1 MKDRV
6 NVPLWGKFESNRY
19 WGYDLSDFEWP
30 VSSGHEFGGTV
41 SQW

>member
-19 WGYDLSDFEWP
+19 WGYDLSNFEWA
-30 VSSGHEFGGTV
+30 VSLGCEFSGAMR
-41 SQW
+41 